1 MAMPVQPLCIGV
13 DVSKATLAL
22 CLAPGTLV
30 QTIPNTPPAIGRWL
44 KSLPAGPISLAVEA
58 TNTFHLNLVERAHQ
72 AGHTIYLLDGYRLSR
87 YRDSIGSRAKTD
99 AGDAQLLQRYLSREQ
114 DNLRPW
120 TPPPA
125 GYTALQRLL
134 HRRAVLVQARVTLQQ
149 SLAGIPEL
157 KRSCVALL
165 RQLTRLDT
173 LIQKRLREI
182 LTQLNWNADCHRC
195 QAIEGIGP
203 LTAAALTMTFHRG
216 RFRNSDAFIA
226 FLGLDVRV
234 RDSGQLRGR
243 RKLTKKG
250 DPELRRLLFL
260 AAMQAA
266 RSATW
271 KPLYQRYL
279 NRGLAKIQALV
290 ILARK
295 LARVAFA
302 LLKNQTNYHPKIT
315 QETCVQT

>member
-1 MAMPVQPLCIGV
+1 MPVQPLILGA
-13 DVSKATLAL
+13 DVSKADLAV
-22 CLAPGTLV
+22 CIDPESPV
-30 QTIPNTPPAIGRWL
+30 QIITNTPHAITQWL
-44 KSLPAGPISLAVEA
+44 QSLPLGPACLAVEA
-58 TNTFHLNLVERAHQ
+58 TNTFHLDLVEQAHQ
-72 AGHTIYLLDGYRLSR
+72 AGHTVYLIDGYRLSR
-87 YRDSIGSRAKTD
+87 YRDSIGTRAKTD
-99 AGDAQLLQRYLSREQ
+99 ASDAQLLQRYLSREQ

-134 HRRAVLVQARVTLQQ
+134 HRRAALVQARVTLQQ

-157 KRSCVALL
+157 KRSTTALL
-165 RQLTRLDT
+165 RQLTRLDA
-173 LIQKRLREI
+173 LIQQRL
-182 LTQLNWNADCHRC
+182 LGTMTQLNWTTDSKRC

-216 RFRNSDAFIA
+216 HFKNSDAFIA
-226 FLGLDVRV
+226 FLGLDVRI
-234 RDSGQLRGR
+234 RDSGKMRGR

-260 AAMQAA
+260 AAMQAS

-271 KPLYQRYL
+271 KAFYQRHL
-279 NRGLAKIQALV
+279 DRGLAKIQALV

-302 LLKNQTNYHPKIT
+302 LLKNQTDYQPKT
-315 QETCVQT
+315 RQGACMQT